1 MKFSK
6 FIVVLVITLNTI
18 FAAVVLWVFDRTK
31 VEPAELV
38 RAWFAFTTV
47 ELWTLAGIKKKEIGG
62 EGTNGDQKTMGK
74 D

>member
-1 MKFSK
+1 MRFSK
-6 FIVVLVITLNTI
+6 LIVVLVIVLNII

-31 VEPAELV
+31 VEPVELV

-47 ELWTLAGIKKKEIGG
+47 ELLALAGIKRKEV
-62 EGTNGDQKTMGK
+62 EGANGDQKTLGK